1 MKWLKK
7 FNELKSSAYISA
19 AKKLSIE
26 KDEKGNIKNFE
37 VVDRLMDHA
46 KDVKK
51 LEIFAETDKQA
62 EKYSSDIF
70 QFSSKGNSYIRE
82 KHNYYMAIDFDGDV
96 FNDMMFDW
104 ESGSTISIP
113 LGITLL
119 PADEECKN
127 YVYDNYLKY
136 SNGNHLTFYPLYIWV
151 NLKEF
156 SISDAI
162 KKEFDNKMSFP
173 VMPPESKTD
182 RGSKPLFDIIYKD
195 NSAEEERDKYYFWDG
210 LTYIKKTSS
219 LSVIGFNL
227 EEWGE
232 FEEYRYKISDVKS
245 GNKFKK
251 LLIDMFSGENP
262 VYDEY
267 GVNLHDDLERVI
279 LQENSFSS
287 RFGFDLE
294 DVADYFRQCNKS
306 RFFN

>member
-7 FNELKSSAYISA
+7 FNELKSSAYIDA

-26 KDEKGNIKNFE
+26 KDEKGNIKNVE
-37 VVDRLMDHA
+37 VVDRLMSHA

-51 LEIFAETDKQA
+51 LEIFAETDKKV
-62 EKYSSDIF
+62 ERYSSGVF
-70 QFSSKGNSYIRE
+70 QFSSKAGSYIRE
-82 KHNYYMAIDFDGDV
+82 KHNYYMAVSFDSDI
-96 FNDMMFDW
+96 FNDILYDW
-104 ESGSTISIP
+104 ESGHTISIP
-113 LGITLL
+113 LPITLL

-136 SNGNHLTFYPLYIWV
+136 TDGDHLTFCPLYMWIT
-151 NLKEF
+151 LKEF

-162 KKEFDNKMSFP
+162 IKEFDNKMSFP
-173 VMPPESKTD
+173 LMPPESKTGT
-182 RGSKPLFDIIYKD
+182 GSKPLFDIIYKD
-195 NSAEEERDKYYFWDG
+195 NSAEEEKDKYYFWDG
-210 LTYIKKTSS
+210 FTYIKKTCP

-227 EEWGE
+227 EEWGDFDG
-232 FEEYRYKISDVKS
+232 FEYKISDVKS

-294 DVADYFRQCNKS
+294 VFADYFRQCNKS